1 MRIAHVLRP
10 TAAVFVAGVV
20 SSLAVAVVGVV
31 AAAPA
36 LAADIAARD
45 LTITV
50 TGLGP
55 ENRTCQVDADLYV
68 PAGVSPAV
76 PAPAVLATNGFG
88 GTKADQADYA
98 QSLGELGYVTLSYT
112 GLGFVDGNLCPI
124 TLDDREH
131 DGAAA
136 SQLLRFLGGD
146 PSISAID
153 DATGAAVGIDFVI
166 LDDPATFDPRVGML
180 GGSYGGQ
187 VQFATAGY
195 EAMAG
200 GPQRLDA
207 IIPIITWNDLS
218 YSLAPNNTALPAGD
232 SVSSTNAGVTKYQ
245 WALLFTTLGV
255 GRGVQDLPSASDPVA
270 IVNYLTQ
277 TCVNF
282 DPRVCT
288 ALTEVATQGYPSQK
302 SVAFLR
308 ERSVASYIQDI
319 TVPTLIAQGQSD
331 TLFNLQESVATYRS
345 LKKQGTPVKLMWQFW
360 GHSDST
366 PAAGELDARHL
377 LDSYQGRVAVQW
389 LDFYLKG
396 PDAPGGCPAPSYD
409 FSYFRDYAYTAPN
422 AQAAYAVAPSYPVGN
437 PTSLYLSGTNALVSQ
452 ASQVRSGRTLPY
464 AGLPIIGPNYTE
476 TSALDQSLPVLDP
489 PGTFAQYRSA
499 PITGSPITVVGVP
512 RVTVRFSS
520 LAVGLTQLL
529 GDSGE
534 LVVFAKPY
542 DIAPDGTTVE
552 LPHRLISPARVPN
565 INQAVEIELPGIVH
579 RFEVGHRIALTF
591 AGGDLAYRGSTTPQP
606 VSVVTP
612 TSAANV
618 LTMPQV
624 GAEQTATSPQVGC
637 N

>member
-1 MRIAHVLRP
+1 MPAVRRVRR
-10 TAAVFVAGVV
+10 TAAALVLGVT
-20 SSLAVAVVGVV
+20 SSLTVAIVT
-31 AAAPA
+31 AAPA
-36 LAADIAARD
+36 AAADIVPRD

-50 TGLGP
+50 TGIGP
-55 ENRTCQVDADLYV
+55 ENRTCSVDADLYV
-68 PAGVSPAV
+68 PAGVSRLA
-76 PAPAVLATNGFG
+76 PAPAILATNGFG
-88 GTKADQADYA
+88 GTKADQADFA
-98 QSLGELGYVTLSYT
+98 QSFGELGYVTLSYT

-146 PSISAID
+146 PSSTAID
-153 DATGAAVGIDFVI
+153 DATGSPVRVDFVV
-166 LDDPATFDPRVGML
+166 LDDAATFDPRVAMI

-200 GPQRLDA
+200 QPQRLDA

-218 YSLAPNNTALPAGD
+218 YSLAPNNTAQPAGD
-232 SVSSTNAGVTKYQ
+232 SVSSTSPGVTKYQ

-255 GRGVQDLPSASDPVA
+255 GRGVQDLPSATDPVA
-270 IVNYLTQ
+270 IVDYLAR

-282 DPRVCT
+282 DQRVCT
-288 ALTEVATQGYPSQK
+288 ALTEVATQGYPSQN
-302 SVAFLR
+302 SITFLR

-331 TLFNLQESVATYRS
+331 TLFNLQESIATYRS
-345 LKKQGTPVKLMWQFW
+345 LKDQGTPVKLMWQYW

-366 PAAGELDARHL
+366 PAAGELDPRNL
-377 LDSYQGRVAVQW
+377 LDSYQGQVAVQW
-389 LDFYLKG
+389 LDYYLKG
-396 PDAPGGCPAPSYD
+396 PEAAGGCPTPSYD

-422 AQAAYAVAPSYPVGN
+422 AQAAYAVAPGYPVGS
-437 PTSLYLSGTNALVSQ
+437 PTPLYLSGTNALVSQ
-452 ASQVRSGRTLPY
+452 ASQVRAGRTLPY

-476 TSALDQSLPVLDP
+476 TSALDQTLPVLDP
-489 PGTFAQYRSA
+489 PGTFAQFRSA
-499 PITGSPITVVGVP
+499 PIEGQAVTVVGVP

-520 LAVGLTQLL
+520 LIVGLTQLL
-529 GDSGE
+529 GDFGE
-534 LVVFAKPY
+534 LVVFAKLY

-552 LPHRLISPARVPN
+552 LPHRLISPVRVPN
-565 INQAVEIELPGIVH
+565 VNQPVEIELPGIVH

-606 VSVVTP
+606 ASVVT
-612 TSAANV
+612 SADAGDV
-618 LTMPQV
+618 LTLPQV
-624 GAEQTATSPQVGC
+624 SAEQAAAAPQVGC
-637 N
+637 G